1 MFDKDDDEDDR
12 NDEGGGDSADEGQ
25 GQDGAAPG
33 GGAGDSGDSGDGG
46 GPPGGEDAS
55 APDEGD
61 EDEGPRLKKGS
72 RVRWEAAGE
81 GVVREV
87 EQRCGEDVA
96 IVAAGGWY
104 WNSAANY
111 FTTEENGAPGVP
123 IRLADLQLAEAPKTP
138 EERLERV
145 QAMTKRLM
153 GIARDASLAMEILKT
168 ETIGPGAHDA
178 LIAYHGGD
186 RDAAGHTVRSF
197 RMAIEEAI
205 KDAKTGAKA
214 MKALADA
221 GDFIDES
228 LQVAYQDL
236 LMGTERQTTI
246 DDVEGGR
253 HKGGGKKRKKG
264 PKGGGGAPD
273 LPTEAPA
280 PAPPAPGGG
289 AKLIPW
295 GQLRAWGPSGVP
307 VSPGAA
313 LRAPRD
319 IPGIN
324 EKLLAQ
330 VEEQV
335 LGTTRAL
342 GLEDVGEWIGW
353 DVRESL
359 TYSRLTADELPGA
372 LVRDLLSADSSKPVT
387 LTKAELA
394 AFAVSVRR
402 GLGGEG
408 AAQEG
413 PATGKPIE
421 GEALTSFLKGWR
433 AGADQLGLLVPYD
446 RVGEDGMC
454 EVVIDFEWRRIAAD
468 KVALVVEQLVKR
480 DGGGTEDV
488 ERIVICTPEIVDW
501 SGFPGEPEQAAAP
514 GPLTA
519 AQREEAVKRGVTPE
533 QIASLEAA
541 LRADPEVSQVQLSK
555 ITGIERTRLQRIL
568 RAGQEG

>member
-1 MFDKDDDEDDR
+1 MFDKDDDDDR
-12 NDEGGGDSADEGQ
+12 NDEGGGESAGEGQGQ

-33 GGAGDSGDSGDGG
+33 GGGGDAGDSGGGDAGGG

-81 GVVREV
+81 GVVCEV

-104 WNSAANY
+104 WNSAASY

-186 RDAAGHTVRSF
+186 RDAAGHAVRSF
-197 RMAIEEAI
+197 RAAVEEAI
-205 KDAKTGAKA
+205 KDAKTASKA

-253 HKGGGKKRKKG
+253 HKGGGKKKRR
-264 PKGGGGAPD
+264 KGGGGAPD

-280 PAPPAPGGG
+280 APAPEGG

-295 GQLRAWGPSGVP
+295 GQLRAWGPSGGD
-307 VSPGAA
+307 VSEAPG
-313 LRAPRD
+313 
-319 IPGIN
+319 G
-324 EKLLAQ
+324 
-330 VEEQV
+330 
-335 LGTTRAL
+335 
-342 GLEDVGEWIGW
+342 
-353 DVRESL
+353 
-359 TYSRLTADELPGA
+359 
-372 LVRDLLSADSSKPVT
+372 
-387 LTKAELA
+387 
-394 AFAVSVRR
+394 
-402 GLGGEG
+402 
-408 AAQEG
+408 
-413 PATGKPIE
+413 ATGKLIE
-421 GEALTSFLKGWR
+421 GEALLGHLKRWR
-433 AGADQLGLLVPYD
+433 AGEEQLGLLVPYD

-454 EVVIDFEWRRIAAD
+454 EVVIDWERRRIAAD

-488 ERIVICTPEIVDW
+488 ERIVICTPELVDW

-514 GPLTA
+514 GCLTP
-519 AQREEAVKRGVTPE
+519 AQREEALKRGVTPE